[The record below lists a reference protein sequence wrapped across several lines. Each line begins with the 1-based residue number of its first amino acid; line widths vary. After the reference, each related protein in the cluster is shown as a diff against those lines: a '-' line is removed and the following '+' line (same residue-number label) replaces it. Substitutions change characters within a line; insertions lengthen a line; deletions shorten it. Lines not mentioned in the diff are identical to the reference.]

1 MLSQQDIANV
11 LSGYDHLK
19 IRVGAIASHSALDI
33 FDGAIEEGFPTV
45 AYAQRGREL
54 TYGKY
59 FASRRASTGRVSR
72 GIVDRTLILDRFDE
86 ILDEEFQHRMRE
98 RNVILIPNRSLTSYV
113 DLAAIES
120 NLRVPLF
127 GSRSMLRIEDRGEEG
142 DYYDL
147 LAKGGLPT
155 PERVEPK
162 DIDQLCIVKLH
173 HAQKPL
179 ERGFGITIGN
189 ALRRILLT
197 SIPGAAITHVKI
209 DGVQHEFSTL
219 SGVKEDVADIIM
231 NLKNVRFK
239 LMDNNPDKVNLSIKG
254 KHIFTANDIQKA
266 SDQFEI
272 LNPEQYISEINSKGK
287 IDMELRIGIGKGY
300 VPSEENDL
308 PNLTV
313 GTLSIDSIFNPV
325 TNASFSVQP
334 VPGAK
339 EPIEILKM
347 EVTTDGSITAKDASS
362 YSATYLREHLKFVE
376 AISNPSV
383 LEISDGVSEETI
395 MLRKLLNSTIDEMEL
410 SVRSFNCL
418 QAAGIKYI
426 HELVNK
432 EENQMLKYKNFGRK
446 SLTELVE
453 KLDSMGLHFGMEI
466 EKILAEEG

>member
-1 MLSQQDIANV
+1 MASKSLELNIDFKSTSK
-11 LSGYDHLK
+11 SGDT
-19 IRVGAIASHSALDI
+19 GT
-33 FDGAIEEGFPTV
+33 FTV
-45 AYAQRGREL
+45 Q
-54 TYGKY
+54 
-59 FASRRASTGRVSR
+59 
-72 GIVDRTLILDRFDE
+72 
-86 ILDEEFQHRMRE
+86 
-98 RNVILIPNRSLTSYV
+98 
-113 DLAAIES
+113 
-120 NLRVPLF
+120 
-127 GSRSMLRIEDRGEEG
+127 
-142 DYYDL
+142 
-147 LAKGGLPT
+147 
-155 PERVEPK
+155 
-162 DIDQLCIVKLH
+162 
-173 HAQKPL
+173 PL
-179 ERGFGITIGN
+179 ERGFGVTIGN
-189 ALRRILLT
+189 ALRRVLLT

-219 SGVKEDVADIIM
+219 TGVKDDVADIIM
-231 NLKNVRFK
+231 NLKNVRFR
-239 LMDNNPDKVNLSIKG
+239 LMDNNPDKVNLSLKG

-272 LNPEQYISEINSKGK
+272 LNPDHYISEINAKGK
-287 IDMELRIGIGKGY
+287 IELELRIGIGKGY

-325 TNASFSVQP
+325 TNVSFNIQP

-339 EPIEILKM
+339 DPIEILSM
-347 EVTTDGSITAKDASS
+347 DIETDGSITAKDAAS

-376 AISNPSV
+376 AIANPSV

-426 HELVNK
+426 YELVNK

-466 EKILAEEG
+466 DKIMAEEG